1 MDNAKYYY
9 NSKTCQYER
18 ARINPGGIIVY
29 VLGLVVTSALFLAGL
44 IVLNDYLIVTDNE
57 QALRQENKML
67 SEHKKILSQQLA
79 SIEQTLST
87 LRKEDQDFYTRLFS
101 APPEQPSGMG
111 ATISKE
117 QILLADAS
125 SFSAWLD
132 VVKNSSSRLLEKSSQ
147 SNAAFSD
154 AIHIDKTDLDFI
166 RSIPSASPIAQLEL
180 DKLVSGFGKR
190 VNPFHK
196 GMYKHEGIDFAA
208 ARGTEVLAAADGEV
222 VTANA
227 SDLQAGYGNII
238 EIRHG
243 NGFSTRY
250 AHLENVNVK
259 RGQRV
264 TKGMLIGTVGN
275 SGGSMAPHLHY
286 EIIRDNESVD
296 PALYIIEGLSGRQH
310 YQLLELSKKQNQAL
324 D

>member
-18 ARINPGGIIVY
+18 ARVNPGGALVY
-29 VLGLVVTSALFLAGL
+29 VLGVLLTSMLFLSGL
-44 IVLNDYLIVTDNE
+44 IILNDYLVVTDNE
-57 QALRQENKML
+57 RALRQENKML
-67 SEHKKILSQQLA
+67 SEHKKVLSQQLA
-79 SIEQTLST
+79 SINQTLDT
-87 LRKEDQDFYTRLFS
+87 LKAADRRFYTELFS
-101 APPEQPSGMG
+101 TAPEEPMG
-111 ATISKE
+111 NHATISKE

-125 SFSAWLD
+125 GFTAWLD
-132 VVKNSSSRLLEKSSQ
+132 VVRNSSSRLLEQSSR

-154 AIHIDKTDLDFI
+154 AIHIDKNDLDFI
-166 RSIPSASPIAQLEL
+166 RSIPSASPIAHLEL

-190 VNPFHK
+190 INPFHK

-208 ARGTEVLAAADGEV
+208 ARGTEVLAAADGQV
-222 VTANA
+222 VVAN
-227 SDLQAGYGNII
+227 SSSLQAGYGSII
-238 EIRHG
+238 EINHG

-250 AHLENVNVK
+250 AHLENVHVN
-259 RGQRV
+259 RGQKV
-264 TKGMLIGTVGN
+264 TKGMVIGTVGN
-275 SGGSMAPHLHY
+275 SGGSVAPHLHY
-286 EIIRDNESVD
+286 EIVRDKESVD